1 MVSFEFRSYTGEN
14 LCIISCLS
22 EYLIRRDK
30 HVVLNS
36 DQLIITL
43 KKPFKGAL
51 KGFFMLIRFDL
62 NINLILAELVHA
74 LNYILVILKRNFNIV
89 RQAMH
94 NLLND

>member
-1 MVSFEFRSYTGEN
+1 MTN
-14 LCIISCLS
+14 
-22 EYLIRRDK
+22 
-30 HVVLNS
+30 
-36 DQLIITL
+36 
-43 KKPFKGAL
+43 
-51 KGFFMLIRFDL
+51 GFFMLIRFDL